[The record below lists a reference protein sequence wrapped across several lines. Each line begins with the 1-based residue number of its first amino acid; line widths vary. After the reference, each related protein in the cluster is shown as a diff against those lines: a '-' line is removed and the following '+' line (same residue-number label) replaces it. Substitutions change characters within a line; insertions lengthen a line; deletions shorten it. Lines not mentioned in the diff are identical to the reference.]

1 MILNIGDIFTL
12 QERETKKWF
21 TFQIIRLK
29 GNDTSYNTVYAD
41 LDYWSDRKPVANDLA
56 IVELER
62 KTPVSTP
69 TLSLLNAQLITFT
82 PLALTTAP
90 ATPIINML
98 KKSMLYVV
106 L

>member
-41 LDYWSDRKPVANDLA
+41 LDY
-56 IVELER
+56 
-62 KTPVSTP
+62 
-69 TLSLLNAQLITFT
+69 
-82 PLALTTAP
+82 
-90 ATPIINML
+90 
-98 KKSMLYVV
+98 
-106 L
+106 